1 MDQTLNLGPAAP
13 QVSSHSSPLAPLPA
27 SVLLEQELD
36 RKDRLCKKGNLV
48 TGCREL
54 DEYVLLG
61 GFERGSVVG
70 VSAEE
75 DDVGMLVSFLRSEL
89 AADWIVVDSL
99 IDWSPDN
106 CQYAGFGAKFDS
118 KGNGHYYFA
127 GKCAAPEAADGFGQ
141 SAFC

>member
-1 MDQTLNLGPAAP
+1 
-13 QVSSHSSPLAPLPA
+13 
-27 SVLLEQELD
+27 
-36 RKDRLCKKGNLV
+36 V

-70 VSAEE
+70 VSAEDE
-75 DDVGMLVSFLRSEL
+75 DVGMLVSSLRSEL
-89 AADWIVVDSL
+89 AAVRIVVDSL
-99 IDWSPDN
+99 TDWSPN
-106 CQYAGFGAKFDS
+106 HCQYAGTGEQFDS

-127 GKCAAPEAADGFGQ
+127 GKCAATEAADDFGQ